1 MDYDYDHSN
10 ALESLL
16 IIGRVN
22 IVDKASKSLF
32 DGLNSR
38 IGFVILLFCDI
49 LQTDG
54 NL

>member
-1 MDYDYDHSN
+1 MDYDYDQSN
-10 ALESLL
+10 ILEKIL
-16 IIGRVN
+16 IINRVD
-22 IVDKASKSLF
+22 IVDKASESLF